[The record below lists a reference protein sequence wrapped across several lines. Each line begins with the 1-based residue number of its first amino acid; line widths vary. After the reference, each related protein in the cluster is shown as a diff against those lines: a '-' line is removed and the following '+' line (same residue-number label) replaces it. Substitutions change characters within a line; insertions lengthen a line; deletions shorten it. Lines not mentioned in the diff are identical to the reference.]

1 MPLGRSHAN
10 APPEGVTTSTLLYRV
25 PFFDTDGM
33 RIVHHSN
40 YVRYLELARVQMLAE
55 HVAPYEDF
63 VAQGLHFAVTRC
75 ELRYRQSARFGEE
88 IGITCWTE
96 RVGGASLSIGYV
108 LRRGDRLL
116 ATAQTDHAMVDDDG
130 HPVRMARNV
139 RAMLEKL
146 APSGAPS

>member
-1 MPLGRSHAN
+1 MSLGRSHAN

-88 IGITCWTE
+88 IDITCWID
-96 RVGGASLSIGYV
+96 R
-108 LRRGDRLL
+108 LRTALRGPPAGDR
-116 ATAQTDHAMVDDDG
+116 ADRPRHGRRRRTPGSHG
-130 HPVRMARNV
+130 
-139 RAMLEKL
+139 
-146 APSGAPS
+146 S

>member
-1 MPLGRSHAN
+1 M
-10 APPEGVTTSTLLYRV
+10 TTTLLYRV

-40 YVRYLELARVQMLAE
+40 YVRYLELTRVRMLEE

-75 ELRYRQSARFGEE
+75 ELRYRQSARFAEE
-88 IGITCWTE
+88 IAITCWIE
-96 RVGGASLSIGYV
+96 RARGASLSIGYV
-108 LRRGDRLL
+108 LRAGDRLL

-130 HPVRMARNV
+130 RPVRMPADV
-139 RAMLEKL
+139 RDLLQKMLVQD
-146 APSGAPS
+146 